1 MRKSQN
7 QPAFA
12 SLSSEELEQLADWLR
27 HQTYQ
32 AVLDRV
38 RQPRPEGFGLDISVR
53 PLQTLYAKIQK
64 LDRINE
70 HLKEKQQLTL
80 EDYNSLSLGERND
93 LEDEVHRAIFEATRD
108 LVLSGDNTP
117 AELLALQRL
126 ADFSARAEYR
136 AHKIEMDLHRK
147 QITEAR
153 LELQKRS
160 LALREGRTGASPVH
174 SGAPPESNPLGQ
186 NGESDSVRGLPD
198 SNPLAREG
206 ERDRVRGVPPELC
219 DHLGPYAATLD
230 DIEAR
235 AAKKFGFQNN
245 NTRSSRSNETL
256 ETSLHPR
263 PSAPSAVKEP
273 SPLSDLSITIPSV
286 SSVPSATSVLN
297 PQNPKTHDSNNPN
310 RPAS

>member
-1 MRKSQN
+1 MRKSQS

-12 SLSSEELEQLADWLR
+12 SLSSEELEQLAAWLR
-27 HQTYQ
+27 HQTYH
-32 AVLDRV
+32 AVLDRG
-38 RQPRPEGFGLDISVR
+38 RQPRPEGFGIDISVR

-80 EDYNSLSLGERND
+80 EDYNTLSLGERND

-136 AHKIEMDLHRK
+136 AHKMEMDLHRK

-160 LALREGRTGASPVH
+160 LALREGSARVSRAG
-174 SGAPPESNPLGQ
+174 SGVPPESN
-186 NGESDSVRGLPD
+186 R
-198 SNPLAREG
+198 LAPEG
-206 ERDRVRGVPPELC
+206 ERAGKPGVAPELS

-235 AAKKFGFQNN
+235 AAKKFGFPNI
-245 NTRSSRSNETL
+245 TRSSRSNETL
-256 ETSLHPR
+256 ETSLH
-263 PSAPSAVKEP
+263 
-273 SPLSDLSITIPSV
+273 
-286 SSVPSATSVLN
+286 
-297 PQNPKTHDSNNPN
+297 
-310 RPAS
+310 